1 MIGMR
6 RTLFVLPLELA
17 AVVHAAC
24 TRAIADAQR
33 RRYAKLI
40 EARAAS
46 HRDGIAWLRR
56 RRPARRWTRSR
67 ARGEALR
74 QGALGGRPVARAR
87 S

>member
-40 EARAAS
+40 EERGIAP
-46 HRDGIAWLRR
+46 DGIAWLDDAGRADAGR
-56 RRPARRWTRSR
+56 APSARRGVRQASSR
-67 ARGEALR
+67 QTSRCSARR
-74 QGALGGRPVARAR
+74 
-87 S
+87 